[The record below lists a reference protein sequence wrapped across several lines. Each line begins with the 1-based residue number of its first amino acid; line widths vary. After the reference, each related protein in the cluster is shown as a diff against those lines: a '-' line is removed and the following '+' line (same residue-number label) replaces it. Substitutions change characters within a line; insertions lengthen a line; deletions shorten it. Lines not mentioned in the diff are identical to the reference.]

1 MINPGIGIFLIWS
14 LISLIE
20 NTIKKHN
27 ITDDPFGLNSN
38 KDIEG
43 DLFGLNLNKDSEIG
57 VNQLNSDRNPF
68 SCSLEL
74 MEPGNKNKK

>member
-1 MINPGIGIFLIWS
+1 
-14 LISLIE
+14 
-20 NTIKKHN
+20 
-27 ITDDPFGLNSN
+27 LNSN

-74 MEPGNKNKK
+74 LEPENKNKK